1 MTQQV
6 EIEFKNLLTRQEY
19 ERFLNEFNIDKKQ
32 IFTQENHY
40 FDTSDFAL
48 KSRVTALRI
57 RRKQD
62 DYEMTLKQPA
72 DVGLLET
79 NQLITTEEAL
89 HAFQVGELPFGN
101 IKKIIE
107 EIGISFSELKY
118 FGSLLTNR
126 VEVEYTKGLL
136 VLDHSQYLNK
146 EDYELEFEA
155 ENFQEGK
162 LIFLQLLDQYH
173 IPIRKTENKIQRFY
187 NQKYA
192 NHEQI

>member
-6 EIEFKNLLTRQEY
+6 EIEFKNLLTKMEY

-40 FDTSDFAL
+40 FDTTDFAL
-48 KSRVTALRI
+48 KNLGTALRI

-72 DVGLLET
+72 AVGLLET
-79 NQLITTEEAL
+79 NQLITCEEAL
-89 HAFQVGELPFGN
+89 LAFQAGELPYGN

-107 EIGISFSELKY
+107 EIGIPFSGLKY
-118 FGSLLTNR
+118 FGLLQTNR
-126 VEVEYTKGLL
+126 VEIEYTKGLL

-162 LIFLQLLDQYH
+162 HIFLQLLNQYN
-173 IPIRKTENKIQRFY
+173 IPLRKTENKIQRFY
-187 NQKYA
+187 NQKYT

>member
-6 EIEFKNLLTRQEY
+6 EIEFKNLLTRMEY

-40 FDTSDFAL
+40 FDTYDFAL
-48 KSRVTALRI
+48 KNLGTALRI

-72 DVGLLET
+72 AVGLLET
-79 NQLITTEEAL
+79 NQLITSEEAL
-89 HAFQVGELPFGN
+89 HAFKVGGLPSGN

-107 EIGISFSELKY
+107 EIGIPFSELKY
-118 FGSLLTNR
+118 FGSLQTNR
-126 VEVEYTKGLL
+126 VEIEYTKGLL

-162 LIFLQLLDQYH
+162 LIFLQLLDRYH
-173 IPIRKTENKIQRFY
+173 IPMRKTENKIQRFY
-187 NQKYA
+187 KQKYA